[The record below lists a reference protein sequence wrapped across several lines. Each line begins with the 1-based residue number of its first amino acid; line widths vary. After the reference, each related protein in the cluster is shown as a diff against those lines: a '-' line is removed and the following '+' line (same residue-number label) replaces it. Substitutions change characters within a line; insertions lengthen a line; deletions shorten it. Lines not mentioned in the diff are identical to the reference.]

1 MHLFSSLVF
10 PVDTSSFGE
19 RRRRRRERR
28 RRIPKSKSNK
38 QTRRSSIQQSSTN
51 LYIERSS
58 NSASNSNELN
68 MSRFELT
75 MGIIVN
81 STNVV
86 RSDGSSRSRH
96 STFDVAAVVFWGD
109 FCCDAIVLF
118 FAWRMTLFILYS
130 HAIVAAAAAAAGI
143 GALEGESLFEG
154 RGHGW

>member
-1 MHLFSSLVF
+1 
-10 PVDTSSFGE
+10 
-19 RRRRRRERR
+19 
-28 RRIPKSKSNK
+28 
-38 QTRRSSIQQSSTN
+38 
-51 LYIERSS
+51 
-58 NSASNSNELN
+58 

-86 RSDGSSRSRH
+86 RSHGSSRSGH

-118 FAWRMTLFILYS
+118 FAWRMILFGLYS
-130 HAIVAAAAAAAGI
+130 HAIVAAAAAAAAAGI

-154 RGHGW
+154 RGHGWYAGKRSSRVG

>member
-1 MHLFSSLVF
+1 
-10 PVDTSSFGE
+10 
-19 RRRRRRERR
+19 
-28 RRIPKSKSNK
+28 
-38 QTRRSSIQQSSTN
+38 
-51 LYIERSS
+51 
-58 NSASNSNELN
+58 

-118 FAWRMTLFILYS
+118 FAGRMILFILYS

-143 GALEGESLFEG
+143 GALEGKSLFEG
-154 RGHGW
+154 RGHGWYAGKRSSRVG

>member
-10 PVDTSSFGE
+10 TVWSFGE
-19 RRRRRRERR
+19 RRRK
-28 RRIPKSKSNK
+28 IPKSKSNK

-51 LYIERSS
+51 LYIESSS
-58 NSASNSNELN
+58 NSASNSNELD

-86 RSDGSSRSRH
+86 RSDGSSRSGH

-118 FAWRMTLFILYS
+118 FAWRMILFILYS
-130 HAIVAAAAAAAGI
+130 HAVAAAAAGI
-143 GALEGESLFEG
+143 GALEGKSLFEG
-154 RGHGW
+154 RGHGWYAGKRSSRVG

>member
-1 MHLFSSLVF
+1 M
-10 PVDTSSFGE
+10 
-19 RRRRRRERR
+19 
-28 RRIPKSKSNK
+28 RIPKSKSNK
-38 QTRRSSIQQSSTN
+38 QTRRSSIQQPSTN

-118 FAWRMTLFILYS
+118 FAWRMTLFGFYS
-130 HAIVAAAAAAAGI
+130 HAIVAAAAAGI

-154 RGHGW
+154 RGHGWYAGKRSSRVG

>member
-1 MHLFSSLVF
+1 
-10 PVDTSSFGE
+10 
-19 RRRRRRERR
+19 
-28 RRIPKSKSNK
+28 
-38 QTRRSSIQQSSTN
+38 
-51 LYIERSS
+51 
-58 NSASNSNELN
+58 

-118 FAWRMTLFILYS
+118 FAGRMTLFFLYS
-130 HAIVAAAAAAAGI
+130 HAIVAAAAAAAAGI

-154 RGHGW
+154 RGHGWYAGKRSSRVG